1 MVVVVAGGGGQVGQV
16 LYYGGLNNP
25 YWYVGPV
32 SEATKCSTSPLNF
45 IATSRLV
52 GNKSDGQDDPAAM
65 VCHPWMERN
74 IVGCEVP
81 VGNTDWCK
89 NYAFGLM
96 PIK

>member
-1 MVVVVAGGGGQVGQV
+1 MVVVVAGGGGQV
-16 LYYGGLNNP
+16 LYYGGHINP

-32 SEATKCSTSPLNF
+32 SEATKCSTSLLNF
-45 IATSRLV
+45 LATSRLV
-52 GNKSDGQDDPAAM
+52 GNKSDGRDDPAAT
-65 VCHPWMERN
+65 VCRPWQERN

-81 VGNTDWCK
+81 VGNTGWCK